1 MNITEMLDQLADYR
15 AAADA
20 LRLRKEDEIN
30 AVLSDEQ
37 RARIAEIDAEYAG
50 MQERV
55 DEQAAELEGQI
66 KDVIIASGQTV
77 RGARLQAVYVK
88 GRVTW
93 DSRELEGMMALIP
106 QIREARREGKPSVT
120 IRAIG

>member
-20 LRLRKEDEIN
+20 LRLRKEEEIS
-30 AVLSDEQ
+30 AVLSEAQ
-37 RARIAEIDAEYAG
+37 KARLAEIDAEYAG

-55 DEQAAELEGQI
+55 SEQAAELEGKI
-66 KDVIIASGQTV
+66 KDEIIQGGQTA
-77 RGARLQAVYVK
+77 RGTYLQAVFVK

-93 DSRELEGMMALIP
+93 DSSRLEGMMALIP
-106 QIREARREGKPSVT
+106 QIKEARREGKPSVT
-120 IRAIG
+120 IRVVG